1 MLNAD
6 PRYFQDTQLLHKIPY
21 SEAIELA
28 FYGASV
34 IHPKTLQPL
43 QQKEIPL
50 YVRSFVN
57 PTAEGS
63 AVCNVPELDP
73 KVPCFILKQQQVL
86 LSLSSRDFSFIMEEG
101 ISYIFNSLHKAQ
113 MKVSVIQ
120 NTAISFSVCVDNKFD
135 TLPMLLELLEERFK
149 VSVTENVTLFT
160 IRHATEA
167 AVNKVIDQKEVLL
180 QQVAANTVQVVVR

>member
-1 MLNAD
+1 M
-6 PRYFQDTQLLHKIPY
+6 
-21 SEAIELA
+21 
-28 FYGASV
+28 
-34 IHPKTLQPL
+34 
-43 QQKEIPL
+43 
-50 YVRSFVN
+50 
-57 PTAEGS
+57 
-63 AVCNVPELDP
+63 CNVPELDP

-180 QQVAANTVQVVVR
+180 QQVAANTVQVVVK